1 METLLFVNFASEIRE
16 MNGLREIMRERWKQN
31 WVLEVGW
38 CSERSGKSKTG
49 TTQKA
54 KDVMIQD
61 ERKGSGGRAVSE
73 SERKM
78 EKEGKERGVGSHLKA
93 KWPCKL
99 MNLRHFSSSS
109 SPSFPSATVC
119 AAVYH

>member
-1 METLLFVNFASEIRE
+1 
-16 MNGLREIMRERWKQN
+16 MREQWKQK

-38 CSERSGKSKTG
+38 CSEKRGKSKTG

-61 ERKGSGGRAVSE
+61 ERKGSGGRGVSE

-78 EKEGKERGVGSHLKA
+78 EKEGRRGEWAVISK
-93 KWPCKL
+93 
-99 MNLRHFSSSS
+99 
-109 SPSFPSATVC
+109 PSGHANS
-119 AAVYH
+119 